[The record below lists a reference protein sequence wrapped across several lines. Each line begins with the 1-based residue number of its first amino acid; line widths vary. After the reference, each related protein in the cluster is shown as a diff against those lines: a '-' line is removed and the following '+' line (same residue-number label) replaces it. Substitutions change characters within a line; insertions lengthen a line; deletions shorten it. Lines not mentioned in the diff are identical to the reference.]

1 MAPRKPST
9 SKPTTTPVAVPTTPT
24 TANNALSS
32 LPASINV
39 NYPDVQSLLPT
50 DWFKPSS
57 SKVPQTDDAT
67 TQQELKI
74 AHEQGNSLDLLNA
87 NMDNAMKLAGVA
99 VKATKVGKLVAEYLV
114 GLEEIRAVGVKLRG
128 AQAATANEEKQVSI
142 IQERGNMLGV
152 KLDGERIKTSI
163 ERNKNQ
169 LSQVDERGYQQL
181 LPIKETEW
189 KNKLALAQQ
198 KAQQATDGK

>member
-1 MAPRKPST
+1 MPPRKPST
-9 SKPTTTPVAVPTTPT
+9 STQPVAVPTVPT
-24 TANNALSS
+24 GSNATNVLSS
-32 LPASINV
+32 LPAKLDV
-39 NYPDVQSLLPT
+39 KYPDVQSLLPT

-57 SKVPQTDDAT
+57 SKVPQTTDEEA
-67 TQQELKI
+67 QKELKI
-74 AHEQGNSLDLLNA
+74 AHEQGNSLELLSA

-114 GLEEIRAVGVKLRG
+114 GLEEIKAVGVKLRG
-128 AQAATANEEKQVSI
+128 AQAATANEEKNVAI
-142 IQERGNMLGV
+142 IQERGNMLDV
-152 KLDGERIKTSI
+152 RLNGERIKTSI

-169 LSQVDERGYQQL
+169 LSQVDERGYSQL

-189 KNKLALAQQ
+189 KNKLAMAQQ